1 MATTNKDPWQAFTLK
16 DAYKPRESKKY
27 VIDGVIEKG
36 SLNIVYGPPATMKSM
51 FLADMAVCVASKD
64 KDFLPHADFLENSSE
79 PLKVNHCPVI
89 WIDLDNGKRRTHAR
103 FEALGRAREL
113 PPNVPL
119 TYYSMPTPMLDA
131 SSGKHMEALAYRMK
145 AQKTGLLIIDNLGIV
160 KGSAK
165 ENDDSMTP
173 VMSRFRQLADETGA
187 AIIIIHHQRKGG
199 NGDGRAGES
208 LRGFSSIEA
217 ALDYAFL
224 IERDGDVVKF
234 TSTKTRDDDIVPFGA
249 KFTYTQKDN
258 RDLETAMFYG
268 LAIEDKRPEVA
279 AKKAIREALT
289 FKPDGTLESAIEASI
304 GIKLNKR
311 QLLEAVNKTS
321 GIGKNKIGTVIDS
334 MEDLG
339 ELIVTPGERRNEK
352 LYSLPD

>member
-1 MATTNKDPWQAFTLK
+1 MATTSKDPWKAFTLK

-27 VIDGVIEKG
+27 VIEGVIEKG

-64 KDFLPHADFLENSSE
+64 KDFLPYAEWLENSSE
-79 PLKVNHCPVI
+79 PLKVNHCPVM

-103 FEALGRAREL
+103 FEALGRARKL
-113 PPNVPL
+113 PPNIPL

-131 SSGKHMEALAYRMK
+131 NSDKHMEALAHRMNE
-145 AQKTGLLIIDNLGIV
+145 QKTGLLIVDNLGIV

-165 ENDDSMTP
+165 ENDDSMTL
-173 VMSRFRQLADETGA
+173 VMSRFRQLADKTGA

-224 IERDGDVVKF
+224 VERDGNDTIKF

-249 KFTYTQKDN
+249 KFLYEQKDN
-258 RDLETAMFYG
+258 RDLKTAMFYG
-268 LAIEDKRPEVA
+268 LTIEDRRPDRA
-279 AKKAIREALT
+279 AKKAIKEALIP
-289 FKPDGTLESAIEASI
+289 KQGDGIEELIS
-304 GIKLNKR
+304 GKKLNKKE
-311 QLLEAVNKTS
+311 LVELVKEKTTMGVNKIRDLLDEMVANGDLMATD
-321 GIGKNKIGTVIDS
+321 GKH
-334 MEDLG
+334 
-339 ELIVTPGERRNEK
+339 NEK
-352 LYSLPD
+352 LYSLP